1 MKSRPPQLESTPTS
15 CNWRKPKC
23 SNEDPVKKKWNKS
36 SPKRERGLERWDRMI
51 KLVLPHGF
59 TLERSMLSTVLEKLY
74 THLKI
79 CIKRVL
85 QNSTF
90 ILDKNLWETEGGF
103 LILIKGIL
111 SYTIFNTEKLNCL
124 PLRSRRGK
132 EGCSVSPHYTRC
144 NNTTKI
150 SRIHAD
156 WKERKLSSFTN
167 NMVMHRENPKGVAR
181 SF

>member
-1 MKSRPPQLESTPTS
+1 MRQ
-15 CNWRKPKC
+15 N
-23 SNEDPVKKKWNKS
+23 DQV
-36 SPKRERGLERWDRMI
+36 
-51 KLVLPHGF
+51 GF
-59 TLERSMLSTVLEKLY
+59 TSRVYIGKINVVYCIRKRKTIHTSQKVHN
-74 THLKI
+74 THLKR

-111 SYTIFNTEKLNCL
+111 SYTIVNTEKLNCL
-124 PLRSRRGK
+124 PLRSRWGE
-132 EGCSVSPHYTRC
+132 EGCLVSPHYTRC

-181 SF
+181 IF